1 MLGSSRNGP
10 VDRYKA
16 SSYRA
21 YNREMPERYDRSFW
35 MTFCQMSLLD
45 HLVVEKLRP
54 DIASLRILDVGCAT
68 GRSLSALAGA
78 GATRLS
84 GVDLAPRILDV
95 ARKKLTGQGVDAELH
110 QADAE
115 DALPWPAESFDVV
128 TLIGVLHH
136 FYHPLA
142 ALREIHRTLRAS
154 GRLLVIDP
162 CFFFPVRHI
171 LNACFRVAPHAGD
184 YRFYSWHEATRLL
197 EQAGFRCSEG
207 QRAGL
212 WSYLLVERKVSVQQ
226 RAA

>member
-1 MLGSSRNGP
+1 MVGSSRDGR

-21 YNREMPERYDRSFW
+21 YNDQMPESYDTSFW

-45 HLVVEKLRP
+45 RLVIEKLRP
-54 DIASLRILDVGCAT
+54 NIASLSILDVGCAT
-68 GRSLSALAGA
+68 GRLLSALANA

-84 GVDLAPRILDV
+84 GVDLAPKILDV
-95 ARKKLTGQGVDAELH
+95 ARRKLVGQRVKADLH
-110 QADAE
+110 EADAE
-115 DALPWPAESFDVV
+115 EALPWPAESFDVV

-136 FYHPLA
+136 FYRPLA

-184 YRFYSWHEATRLL
+184 YRFYSWREATRLL
-197 EQAGFRCSEG
+197 EQAGFRCSEV

-212 WSYLLVERKVSVQQ
+212 WSYLLVERKVSAQL